1 MLKKVWIALPFI
13 IILTACGGN
22 NILGENNQ
30 SNNENEF
37 SYEVEDF
44 TFTNQD
50 GEEFSKSE
58 LDGKYWIANMI
69 FTNCETICPPMTANM
84 ARLQGL
90 LEEENMDAELVSF
103 SVDPDNDSP
112 KVLRE
117 YIEQRGGTFD
127 NWHALTGYSNEEIK
141 SFAQN
146 SFKAFVEKPENSDQV
161 IHVKTF
167 YLVSPEGNAI
177 KGYNGEKA
185 DNMKKIVEDIKSLN

>member
-1 MLKKVWIALPFI
+1 MLKKAWIFLPFI
-13 IILTACGGN
+13 IITACGGN
-22 NILGENNQ
+22 NILGENN
-30 SNNENEF
+30 SNNNGNEF

-50 GEEFSKSE
+50 GEDFSKNE
-58 LDGKYWIANMI
+58 LDGKYWIADMI

-90 LEEENMDAELVSF
+90 LEEENIDAELVSF

-112 KVLRE
+112 EVLKE
-117 YIEQRGGTFD
+117 YIKQRGGTFD
-127 NWHALTGYSNEEIK
+127 NWHALTGYSNDEIK

-146 SFKAFVEKPENSDQV
+146 SFKAFVEKPDNEDQV

-167 YLVSPEGNAI
+167 YLVTPDGNAI

-185 DNMKKIVEDIKSLN
+185 DNMKKIVEDIKAMN